1 MKTWN
6 SVRMIGAVAV
16 AALLAAS
23 QANGIVAFDNTA
35 VVQNQSSGGP
45 YALGMDF
52 VVNSPILVDA
62 IGAFH
67 SGSGDFLDTI
77 PVAIFNVANH
87 SQPVAGT
94 TVTFSGSPSSYSYS
108 TANSVFQSITPVT
121 LLPGTY
127 SIVAA
132 GYGGSG
138 EEPYY
143 WTMAN
148 QTPTPVFHD
157 GGGLVTMVPQGG
169 RWAGNQSS
177 VTPFPTGSTAGF
189 NAPNYAA
196 GTFDF
201 TPVPEVATFGA
212 ASVGLLGLVY
222 IGRYARLRRKMKLG

>member
-1 MKTWN
+1 MKAWN

-16 AALLAAS
+16 AGWLSAW
-23 QANGIVAFDNTA
+23 QVNGIIAFDNTA
-35 VVQNQSSGGP
+35 VVQNQSSTGP

-52 VVNSPILVDA
+52 TVNFPILVDA

-67 SGSGDFLDTI
+67 SGSGDFLSTI
-77 PVAIFNVANH
+77 PVAIYNVA
-87 SQPVAGT
+87 SQQQVGGT
-94 TVTFSGSPSSYSYS
+94 MVTFNGSPSGYSYS

-132 GYGGSG
+132 GYGASG
-138 EEPYY
+138 GEPYY

-157 GGGLVTMVPQGG
+157 GGGLITMAPQGG
-169 RWAGNQSS
+169 RWLGGQWNLN
-177 VTPFPTGSTAGF
+177 FPTGSTAGYD
-189 NAPNYAA
+189 APNYAA

-201 TPVPEVATFGA
+201 TPVPEVAGFAMA
-212 ASVGLLGLVY
+212 AVGLLGLVY
-222 IGRYARLRRKMKLG
+222 IGRYVGLRRRTKSA